1 MNSHQNLQTLFS
13 NVIQAILTKLALDYN
28 LSISEITNKIG
39 VPTITDDLDSS
50 IQSYCNALVPPIQN
64 QSIPEKTK
72 KSVKKKVPATDTVIA
87 VADTVV
93 AVADT
98 IAVETVIEK
107 PKRVL
112 KKKVPS
118 MTDFIE
124 INIASPTD
132 ITEKIASP
140 IIGDTIVSAI
150 AQAIVM
156 PDKPKK
162 VLKKK
167 ASVIETAEAA
177 VPAETETIVAIADK
191 PKKVLK
197 KKAVP
202 LETET
207 VIAVADT
214 IAIADTVIA
223 VVEKL
228 PQILNT
234 PIVKEIDTLEL
245 EELKLKPKKIMLKK
259 PVLESKKNVDQP
271 EYGEDVEQAEPYES
285 LEMYEDDSLEPKE
298 FNGVKYYVDTSGYI
312 YDFENQDLVGKL
324 NQSGDSIILLNDFSP
339 MSE

>member
-13 NVIQAILTKLALDYN
+13 NVIQAILTKIALDYN

-50 IQSYCNALVPPIQN
+50 IQSYCNALAIPVKS
-64 QSIPEKTK
+64 QSILEKPK
-72 KSVKKKVPATDTVIA
+72 KIVKKKVPVLDTIS

-93 AVADT
+93 A
-98 IAVETVIEK
+98 ETVVAETIVEK

-112 KKKVPS
+112 KKKAPIV
-118 MTDFIE
+118 TE
-124 INIASPTD
+124 TIASPIVETNISPV

-140 IIGDTIVSAI
+140 IVGETIVSAI
-150 AQAIVM
+150 SQAILT

-167 ASVIETAEAA
+167 TADITKFLTSDKNEGETATTETAQTAEPVEAVVAA
-177 VPAETETIVAIADK
+177 VEK

-197 KKAVP
+197 KKA
-202 LETET
+202 T
-207 VIAVADT
+207 VIATIEKPKEVEPVVA
-214 IAIADTVIA
+214 
-223 VVEKL
+223 
-228 PQILNT
+228 
-234 PIVKEIDTLEL
+234 PIVKEIDVSEP

-259 PVLESKKNVDQP
+259 PVLDSKKNVDQQ

-312 YDFENQDLVGKL
+312 YDFEHQDLVGKL